1 LKIRLPALFQT
12 GRRGLEE
19 SMSQRKFSDRDHPMR
34 SEDLAVCQ
42 QVLEAVKA
50 EFHLED
56 DDEEVSRSAAIT
68 IELYRQGVR
77 DFEQLKILVF
87 AARGKI

>member
-1 LKIRLPALFQT
+1 
-12 GRRGLEE
+12 
-19 SMSQRKFSDRDHPMR
+19 MSQHKFSDRDNAMR
-34 SEDLAVCQ
+34 SEDLAICQ

-50 EFHLED
+50 EFQLED

-77 DFEQLKILVF
+77 NFEQLKVLVF
-87 AARGKI
+87 AARGRI